1 MTRSQ
6 KRSMDSWYH
15 QAYRALLW
23 GSVGLILLVRFLLP
37 APGQGAEQAEG
48 LGAALS
54 EGPEAVPGEAIMA
67 EAQKHFVAGGE
78 HLLKKELEEAGRE
91 YRQGLA
97 ILAPAVQDNPQDPQL
112 QRFYRNWEEIL
123 KRVSRAT
130 ALNLPAPE
138 KPEKKE
144 APGAEASLPQEGQ
157 EVAEEEGETVQGTI
171 LDHLPRLRNFPAR
184 VPDELRQQV
193 SAKARASRYQ
203 IPLMLAP
210 GVLQVIHFYQSTP
223 TGRKIMAYGLR
234 HLGRYQKMIAQILQK
249 EGLPQELISLAQVES
264 NFWPRAI
271 SSADAVGLWQF
282 MVETGTRYGLKRN
295 DWVDERRDP
304 EKSTRAAVRYLKDLY
319 RRFGDWYLALA
330 AYNAGENR
338 VESAIAA
345 GNSRDYWLL
354 CRKGLLPPET
364 RSFVPIFLATM
375 MILEDPDYFGFE
387 ASPLPPPDYQEV
399 KIPFSVNVRKLAEA
413 AGIDPKPLYQLNPEL
428 NDSTTPP
435 GASPYFLRV
444 PQGTAA
450 RIKKQLPQLQ
460 LASSNGGRE
469 GGPLRSG
476 ELQPPKWGGTPLLA
490 APPRIAPKRM
500 PEFLHL
506 PGPFLSR

>member
-1 MTRSQ
+1 MRF
-6 KRSMDSWYH
+6 KE
-15 QAYRALLW
+15 AFE
-23 GSVGLILLVRFLLP
+23 LIRVNASILIFFLLLLLP
-37 APGQGAEQAEG
+37 CVRGGAEEG
-48 LGAALS
+48 NGPAVS
-54 EGPEAVPGEAIMA
+54 VSTGPEAIPGEAILA

-78 HLLKKELEEAGRE
+78 HLLKKELDEAARE
-91 YRQGLA
+91 YRQGLT
-97 ILAPAVQDNPQDPQL
+97 ILAPVVRDNPQDQQL
-112 QRFYRNWEEIL
+112 RRFYQHWEEIL
-123 KRVSRAT
+123 KRVGQAT
-130 ALNLPAPE
+130 HLNLFAQE
-138 KPEKKE
+138 EKE
-144 APGAEASLPQEGQ
+144 APPAEASTTGGSER
-157 EVAEEEGETVQGTI
+157 VEEEELKAINGTI
-171 LDHLPRLRNFPAR
+171 LDHLPSLRNFPAK
-184 VPDELRQQV
+184 VPQELRERA
-193 SAKARASRYQ
+193 SAKARSSRYQ
-203 IPLMLAP
+203 IPLALAP

-234 HLGRYQKMIAQILQK
+234 HLGRYQKMIAQILQN
-249 EGLPQELISLAQVES
+249 ESLPQELISLAQVES

-295 DWVDERRDP
+295 SWVDERRDP

-338 VESAIAA
+338 VEAAIHA

-387 ASPLPPPDYQEV
+387 ASPLSPPDYQEV
-399 KIPFSVNVRKLAEA
+399 KISFSVNVRKLAEA
-413 AGIDPKPLYQLNPEL
+413 AGIDPQPLVQLNPEL

-444 PQGTAA
+444 PKGTAA
-450 RIKKQLPQLQ
+450 RIKKELPQLQ
-460 LASSNGGRE
+460 LASFNGGMGKTPPAPE
-469 GGPLRSG
+469 GPRTPRKAGAL
-476 ELQPPKWGGTPLLA
+476 LGTVLS
-490 APPRIAPKRM
+490 RIATKRM
-500 PEFLHL
+500 PEFLRL
-506 PGPFLSR
+506 PGPLLLR